1 MRTYLRQTPDTL
13 APPPTRKSHCAAC
26 ENQAQLPGGLRPTP
40 FVWGRA
46 CRPRRVAG
54 LLRRPLLLAGVL
66 GWVRGLAGPRA
77 HIMDGDDAG
86 PRRASCPRC
95 GRPTPVCLCHALPDS
110 PLPNSVRH
118 LIVLTHPAELKRAL
132 TSTSQLLPQLLERS
146 TTIVGRLFRPG
157 DHPVLDK
164 ALARRDT
171 LLLFPRA
178 GAYVLQPQ
186 GLSDAA
192 SEGVTAETSG
202 DSGRERLD
210 AFVAHAWARQAAEE
224 RALALLPRPPQRQS
238 TVPPPPPPPPPP
250 FPQGGADRLLVRAGP
265 RRRLIDASSHATDGA
280 WSSGS
285 RRSTLTPP
293 PLQKIRRA
301 APPRR
306 SAI

>member
-1 MRTYLRQTPDTL
+1 M
-13 APPPTRKSHCAAC
+13 
-26 ENQAQLPGGLRPTP
+26 
-40 FVWGRA
+40 
-46 CRPRRVAG
+46 
-54 LLRRPLLLAGVL
+54 
-66 GWVRGLAGPRA
+66 
-77 HIMDGDDAG
+77 MDGDDAG

-95 GRPTPVCLCHALPDS
+95 GRPAPVCLCHALPDS

-157 DHPVLDK
+157 DHPILDE

-178 GAYVLQPQ
+178 GACVLQPQ

-224 RALALLPRPPQRQS
+224 RALALLPRPPDGQRQ
-238 TVPPPPPPPPPP
+238 TLLPP
-250 FPQGGADRLLVRAGP
+250 FPFARPFESKGGLCADRLLVRAGP
-265 RRRLIDASSHATDGA
+265 RRRLIGASSHATDGA
-280 WSSGS
+280 WSSDS

-293 PLQKIRRA
+293 PQQKIRRK